1 MGWKMRQCKR
11 CNVEIMD
18 DTPVCPLCNSVLEG
32 EGGENTYPSMAVEM
46 QRFVLLRKIFYF
58 SLLVIGSVS
67 IFVNYITFKGNYW
80 SVIVLAGIAYC
91 LFTVSYTVMH
101 RTNLGAKVIWQAI
114 GIIVLTFIVDIVTG
128 YSGWAIRYAV
138 PGLLLLADLTLVIMM
153 IVNSAHWQGYFM
165 CQIVVTLL
173 SIVPLVAAALGFV
186 DNMLIAVITC
196 GISLL
201 VLAGIIIFWDR
212 RVKNE
217 LKRRFHT

>member
-1 MGWKMRQCKR
+1 MRQCKR
-11 CNVEIMD
+11 CDITIMD

-32 EGGENTYPSMAVEM
+32 DGEGDNTYPSMTTEL
-46 QRFVLLRKIFYF
+46 QKFVLLRKIFYF

-67 IFVNYITFKGNYW
+67 VFINYMMFQGRYW
-80 SVIVLAGIAYC
+80 SVIVLAAIAYC
-91 LFTVSYTVMH
+91 IFTVSYTVMH

-114 GIIVLTFIVDIVTG
+114 GIIVLTVVIDVVTG
-128 YSGWAIRYAV
+128 YSGWSIRYAV

-153 IVNSAHWQGYFM
+153 IIDSTRWQGYFM
-165 CQIVVTLL
+165 CQIAVTLL
-173 SIVPLVAAALGFV
+173 SMVPLVGAALGFV
-186 DNMLIAVITC
+186 DNMMIAVLTC